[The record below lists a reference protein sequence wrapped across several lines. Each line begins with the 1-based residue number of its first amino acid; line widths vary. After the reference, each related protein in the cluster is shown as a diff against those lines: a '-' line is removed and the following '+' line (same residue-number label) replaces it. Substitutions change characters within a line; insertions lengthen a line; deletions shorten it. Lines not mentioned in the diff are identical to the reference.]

1 MQLTARKWYK
11 WEVLAL
17 LWVAFF
23 LNQADRQVF
32 NVVLPLIRDDLHLND
47 MEIGLVATV
56 FNLVF
61 AVLVPISGYVGDR
74 LSRKW
79 ILVSSILLWS
89 VATML
94 TGLSNGVL
102 MFIIFRST
110 ATGMGEAMFGPANY
124 AMLAD
129 YHTRTRAIAMSIHQ
143 TAYYLGVI
151 ISGFIAGYI
160 GEHWGW
166 QSAFYVFGAVG
177 VVHGIVMIFRL
188 RDKQKSGAEEQ
199 QKIAFFDSM
208 RVLFRIPTALM
219 LTIAFSG
226 LIFVL
231 TGYLTWT
238 PTYLHERFGMNLA
251 EAGFNSMFYTHMA
264 AFVGVLLAGRLS
276 DKFAGRC
283 PSSRLLMQSAGLLCA
298 VPFIILMGHSA
309 GLVAVF
315 IGFTGFGFA
324 RAFFDANT
332 YPVLYDVIPE
342 KYHASAAGVMQM
354 TGFAVGSLSPVILG
368 AVKPHIGL
376 SVGISL
382 LSVVWVVCGVLLLV
396 AYKFT
401 FKRDYA
407 RIHGV

>member
-1 MQLTARKWYK
+1 MRMINTNAKWYK

-32 NVVLPLIRDDLHLND
+32 NVVLPLIRDDLHLTD
-47 MEIGLVATV
+47 MEVGLIATI

-61 AVLVPISGYVGDR
+61 AILVPISGYVGDR

-79 ILVSSILLWS
+79 IIVCSIILWS
-89 VATML
+89 GATML

-102 MFIIFRST
+102 LFIIFRST

-129 YHTRTRAIAMSIHQ
+129 YHTKTRAAAMSIHQ

-151 ISGFIAGYI
+151 VSGFIAGYV
-160 GEHWGW
+160 GERWGW
-166 QSAFYVFGAVG
+166 RNAFYIFGAVG
-177 VVHGIVMIFRL
+177 VIHGLVLIFRL
-188 RDKQKSGAEEQ
+188 KDKNREKGAEKE
-199 QKIAFFDSM
+199 KVKFFESM
-208 RVLFRIPTALM
+208 RVLFQVPTALI

-238 PTYLHERFGMNLA
+238 PTYLHERFSMSLA
-251 EAGFNSMFYTHMA
+251 EAGFNSMFYTHIA
-264 AFVGVLLAGRLS
+264 AFIGVLLAGRLS
-276 DKFAGRC
+276 DKFAARK
-283 PSSRLLMQSAGLLCA
+283 PSARVLMQGVGLLCA
-298 VPFIILMGHSA
+298 VPFIVLMGHSA
-309 GLVAVF
+309 GLASVF
-315 IGFTGFGFA
+315 IGFAGFGFA

-368 AVKPHIGL
+368 AMKPHIGL
-376 SVGISL
+376 SMGISL
-382 LSVVWVVCGVLLLV
+382 LSVVWVVCGILLLV

-401 FKRDYA
+401 FKRDYEK
-407 RIHGV
+407 IH